1 MAAPCPACGTEVDPL
16 RAPAVRVL
24 GGKITAYCSNECAA
38 GLPKVA
44 HVVAL
49 PAPTAAPKLRRTTAP
64 SVVDAT
70 EPPALVL
77 ARPRRRRLVLWLTAG
92 IIAGGMAVA
101 IVQAVSPSTPTPVE
115 ARTPPP
121 APDAGPDAS
130 PSP

>member
-16 RAPAVRVL
+16 RAPAVRVI
-24 GGKITAYCSNECAA
+24 GGKITAYCSTECAS

-49 PAPTAAPKLRRTTAP
+49 PAPTAPKLRRTTAP
-64 SVVDAT
+64 AAVETDAAP
-70 EPPALVL
+70 EIVI
-77 ARPRRRRLVLWLTAG
+77 ARPKRRRLVLWLTAG

-115 ARTPPP
+115 ARPPP
-121 APDAGPDAS
+121 SAPDAGPDAA
-130 PSP
+130 PP